1 VLPALLRRMELGV
14 RGRSRIRSGAKAVG
28 LPKVLIVDDD
38 EESRQLLSEVLEG
51 NGYAVGAVADGM
63 AAREALRQ
71 DGGFRI
77 VIADLHMPKETGLQ
91 LFKHLREQNLTHDL
105 ILMSSF
111 ISVSERQLA
120 GELGARALL
129 EKPFRLSELLQ
140 VVGEL
145 VRRDPIGLAR

>member
-1 VLPALLRRMELGV
+1 MELGV

-91 LFKHLREQNLTHDL
+91 LFKHLREQNLIHDL

-111 ISVSERQLA
+111 IRDRKST
-120 GELGARALL
+120 
-129 EKPFRLSELLQ
+129 RLNSSH
-140 VVGEL
+140 VA
-145 VRRDPIGLAR
+145 ISYA

>member
-145 VRRDPIGLAR
+145 ARHNPIGLAR

>member
-1 VLPALLRRMELGV
+1 MELGV

-120 GELGARALL
+120 RELGARALL
-129 EKPFRLSELLQ
+129 EKPFRLSELDRKSTRLNSSHRTISYA
-140 VVGEL
+140 V
-145 VRRDPIGLAR
+145 